1 MSRCAVGDR
10 AALGVLH
17 SRGSSAPGTH
27 QFREIITST
36 SQRRPAAGGARSGNH
51 GPQGRVV
58 EAGAPLLGHRSGV
71 HRSLETIRGLHRQK
85 DVRPSGITTSGAHRR
100 GDSAPAGLSA
110 RGTQR
115 SGARPWLSTA
125 PAAPLRGAG
134 AVSGAGRR
142 SGGWGAVSGAGPR
155 RRRRAGPPSRAAP
168 GLAAA
173 GGGARG
179 ALWVP
184 RSLRRSPC
192 RAPR

>member
-115 SGARPWLSTA
+115 SGAPPWLSTA
-125 PAAPLRGAG
+125 PAAPLRGA
-134 AVSGAGRR
+134 
-142 SGGWGAVSGAGPR
+142 GAVSGAGPR